1 MSKRKIPSKIKHSV
15 RFVTLDSLLKVKKGG
30 AYSNLLVAQAIERNQ
45 LNPQDAKLYKEML
58 FSPLST
64 KPI

>member
-45 LNPQDAKLYKEML
+45 LNPQDAKLY
-58 FSPLST
+58 T
-64 KPI
+64 